1 MDWLIVC
8 LFVVGIAAG
17 WFLGRYNHRK
27 RVSVSDLPT
36 SAIRSLT
43 EIINQETDVG
53 IDQFIEDFQVSA
65 KTFDTHM
72 ALGNA
77 SRKRGEIE
85 KAIKL
90 HQNLMSRPNLS
101 RQHQDQ
107 ACLELG
113 RDYLQAGLL
122 DRAES
127 LFQEVIRSDA
137 HNKRE
142 AQLLLLALFEDE
154 HEWEKAITLAQQL
167 LGKRKLIHRSPD
179 DHALVVRVSQL
190 YCELAEQHIE
200 QKTFSEAQ
208 QYIDLAQK
216 RDKSNSRVGYLRAL
230 VAIHQ
235 GEQKLLNRLLPDLLD
250 VSSPVLYASL
260 WMVPAALRGRPK
272 AEAIEFFEQLYSK
285 TQSID
290 VLQLMCNFLGSDD
303 KVFRHLLSE
312 HIENRPS
319 VPALAVWVELNAS
332 ANRAP
337 DISWAVIQKILPSL
351 NSYQK
356 RHRCRSCGFS
366 SKQLFWRCPS
376 CKTWDSMDSISG
388 EDLVK

>member
-1 MDWLIVC
+1 MDGLILC
-8 LFVVGIAAG
+8 LFIAGVAAG
-17 WFLGRYNHRK
+17 WCLGRYNHRK

-43 EIINQETDVG
+43 EIINQDADVG
-53 IDQFIEDFQVSA
+53 IDQFIEDFTVTS

-90 HQNLMSRPNLS
+90 HQNLMARPNLS

-122 DRAES
+122 DRAEA

-142 AQLLLLALFEDE
+142 AQQLLLALFEDE
-154 HEWEKAITLAQQL
+154 HEWQKAIEQAEQL
-167 LGKRKLIHRSPD
+167 LGKRKLIQRSVD
-179 DHALVVRVSQL
+179 DQALIGRISQL

-200 QKTFSEAQ
+200 AKTFNQAA
-208 QYIDLAQK
+208 QYIELAHK
-216 RDKSNSRVGYLRAL
+216 RDKTNARVGYLKAL

-235 GEQKLLNRLLPDLLD
+235 GDQKLLNKLLPELLD
-250 VSSPVLYASL
+250 ESSPVLYASL
-260 WMVPAALRGRPK
+260 WMVPAAMRGRPK
-272 AEAIEFFEQLYSK
+272 AEAVDFFEQLYAR
-285 TQSID
+285 TLSID
-290 VLQLMCNFLGSDD
+290 VLQLMREFLGDNDQS
-303 KVFRHLLSE
+303 FRSLLAQ
-312 HIENRPS
+312 HIEKRPS
-319 VPALAVWVELNAS
+319 VPALAAWVDFNA
-332 ANRAP
+332 AVNKAP

-356 RHRCRSCGFS
+356 RHRCHSCGFA